1 MQVQQSTEERSELG
15 LSYELIGGMVLFF
28 DFLVLFF
35 FPAGAKIGFKSGFLE
50 ILAAIAVLA
59 FGLVLYGHLMRV
71 RANK

>member
-28 DFLVLFF
+28 DFLILFF
-35 FPAGAKIGFKSGFLE
+35 FPAGSRIGYKSGFLE
-50 ILAAIAVLA
+50 ILAVVAVLA
-59 FGLVLYGHLMRV
+59 FGLVLYGHLIRL